1 MELCRRESFL
11 ILRINIKKISEKKR
25 RDGEV
30 ELSDKRKRWRVL
42 GNSQTTLIAVSLE
55 RSCGWEEAR
64 GAVAVTAALWPRPG
78 KSCVST
84 CVCVTMPGWY
94 ILLSPGC
101 KHCHLAVSCDFQC
114 NRMSMCT

>member
-1 MELCRRESFL
+1 M
-11 ILRINIKKISEKKR
+11 
-25 RDGEV
+25 
-30 ELSDKRKRWRVL
+30 SDKRKRWRVL

-84 CVCVTMPGWY
+84 CVCVSHYAWLVYTVV
-94 ILLSPGC
+94 ST
-101 KHCHLAVSCDFQC
+101 AVNIATWLYLVTFSA
-114 NRMSMCT
+114 TE

>member
-1 MELCRRESFL
+1 M
-11 ILRINIKKISEKKR
+11 
-25 RDGEV
+25 
-30 ELSDKRKRWRVL
+30 SDKRKRWRVL

-84 CVCVTMPGWY
+84 CVCVCVSLCLVGIY
-94 ILLSPGC
+94 CCLQ
-101 KHCHLAVSCDFQC
+101 AVNIATWLYLVTFSA
-114 NRMSMCT
+114 TE

>member
-1 MELCRRESFL
+1 M
-11 ILRINIKKISEKKR
+11 
-25 RDGEV
+25 
-30 ELSDKRKRWRVL
+30 SDKRKRWRVL

-84 CVCVTMPGWY
+84 CVSVSLCLVGVY
-94 ILLSPGC
+94 CCLHGC

-114 NRMSMCT
+114 SRMSMCT